1 MLRNRIHEFLQERSL
16 SVYAFWKKTGLAQR
30 TAYDLNNDPTYVP
43 GGDVLA
49 KICEAFDCQPG
60 ELIYWD
66 TQSKKISR
74 TYTSL
79 SRSPKKTHTSGVA
92 L

>member
-1 MLRNRIHEFLQERSL
+1 MLKNRIQEFLQERSL

-66 TQSKKISR
+66 VGSKKIGR
-74 TYTSL
+74 TYTY
-79 SRSPKKTHTSGVA
+79 PPKTHRQTHTRGA
-92 L
+92 TI